1 MKGVNLMNRKGYLY
15 ALISSVLLGFMAILV
30 KIVLDRGV
38 PVTDVIFFRFF
49 LASAVLLIYLKIR
62 GVSFRVDRRQL
73 LLLMLTGLVGYGVMN
88 LCYYGAFLFISV
100 GMASMIHFIYPVVA
114 VFFSW
119 LFYRNR
125 FAAKIHIA
133 AGFAVVGA
141 MLISLS
147 ELGNFHWQ
155 GIVLAVLAGVF
166 YGLCAALMEHPRLKV
181 LSGTVVVFYL
191 SVFAFLFMLAGD
203 LVRGRHPLE
212 HMTLSSFGIMVV
224 VAAICTVFALIL
236 FRNSIVYIG
245 SVRATILSTMEPVS
259 AALLGAVLLWESLDF
274 WFGVGSLLV
283 LVSVFLVTKDH
294 TVSESEVLQADLPS
308 EPQSSNVASSKD
320 G

>member
-1 MKGVNLMNRKGYLY
+1 MNLMNRKGYLY
-15 ALISSVLLGFMAILV
+15 ALISSVFLGFMAILV

-119 LFYRNR
+119 LLYRNR

-155 GIVLAVLAGVF
+155 GIVLAILAGVF
-166 YGLCAALMEHPRLKV
+166 YGLC
-181 LSGTVVVFYL
+181 VVFYL
-191 SVFAFLFMLAGD
+191 SFFAFLFMLAGD

>member
-1 MKGVNLMNRKGYLY
+1 MNRKGYLY

-62 GVSFRVDRRQL
+62 GASLRVDRRQL

-125 FAAKIHIA
+125 FAAKIHI
-133 AGFAVVGA
+133 
-141 MLISLS
+141 
-147 ELGNFHWQ
+147 
-155 GIVLAVLAGVF
+155 
-166 YGLCAALMEHPRLKV
+166 
-181 LSGTVVVFYL
+181 
-191 SVFAFLFMLAGD
+191 
-203 LVRGRHPLE
+203 VR
-212 HMTLSSFGIMVV
+212 
-224 VAAICTVFALIL
+224 C
-236 FRNSIVYIG
+236 
-245 SVRATILSTMEPVS
+245 
-259 AALLGAVLLWESLDF
+259 
-274 WFGVGSLLV
+274 
-283 LVSVFLVTKDH
+283 
-294 TVSESEVLQADLPS
+294 
-308 EPQSSNVASSKD
+308 
-320 G
+320 